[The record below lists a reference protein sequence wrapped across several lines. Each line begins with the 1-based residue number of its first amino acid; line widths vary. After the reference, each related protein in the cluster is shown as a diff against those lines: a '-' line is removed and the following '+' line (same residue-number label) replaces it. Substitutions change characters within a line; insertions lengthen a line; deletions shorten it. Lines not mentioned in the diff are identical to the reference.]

1 MHLLP
6 RFRFRIRTLL
16 LVVAVVAI
24 LLAMYPY
31 LWWRWKVYSALE
43 TALANGPDSIGVF
56 QPRPAN
62 RPIDYDYLRSD
73 YPRVMKRL
81 LSVAQSNEDYQRQM
95 NAVQTMHWISQRLP
109 ATKVEDDFTSQLIEL
124 ACKQDSS
131 PQLSI
136 GIAPTIKQWIRK
148 TGATMEDRR
157 RIIQRSKTN
166 DRNEKIAWIGIMASI
181 GGREEVERLLELGDS
196 EPSLIVSLHSSS
208 LRDITWP
215 GMLPH
220 LSRWIRDPTM
230 AGKALEFSFFVI
242 RRKGEKS
249 SWNSSSMT
257 RNPLDGERK
266 LRSS

>member
-1 MHLLP
+1 
-6 RFRFRIRTLL
+6 
-16 LVVAVVAI
+16 
-24 LLAMYPY
+24 
-31 LWWRWKVYSALE
+31 
-43 TALANGPDSIGVF
+43 
-56 QPRPAN
+56 
-62 RPIDYDYLRSD
+62 
-73 YPRVMKRL
+73 
-81 LSVAQSNEDYQRQM
+81 
-95 NAVQTMHWISQRLP
+95 
-109 ATKVEDDFTSQLIEL
+109 
-124 ACKQDSS
+124 
-131 PQLSI
+131 
-136 GIAPTIKQWIRK
+136 
-148 TGATMEDRR
+148 MEDRR

-196 EPSLIVSLHSSS
+196 EPSLIVNLHSSS

-220 LSRWIRDPTM
+220 LNRWIRDPTM
-230 AGKALEFSFFVI
+230 AGKALSSQFFVI